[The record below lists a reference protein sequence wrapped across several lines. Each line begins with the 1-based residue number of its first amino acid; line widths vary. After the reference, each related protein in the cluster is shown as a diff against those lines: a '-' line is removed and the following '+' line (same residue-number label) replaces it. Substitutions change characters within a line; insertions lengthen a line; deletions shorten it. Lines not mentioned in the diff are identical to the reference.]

1 MKENK
6 ILLVDFDN
14 NSLDSLKEFLQSK
27 GYQILTARDGETAYN
42 KCKSEKPELVIME
55 PMLPKVHGFELCT
68 MIVKEFDG
76 KIPVVI
82 LTQFYKEEQFKR
94 EAIYSFG
101 ASAFLRKPFKKEE
114 VLQVLH
120 NIFGPE
126 LPEQHDLEK
135 KEQTK
140 KPEPSKKADIVFKAD
155 EDIEKKLQDVL
166 SIEEIKSSKKTIP
179 HEIDNEVD
187 EMLKDTLSK
196 FNKSDFK
203 KKSSLPEEEPEDM
216 LYSFEDFL
224 KSSKKTEKEGK
235 IITETHER
243 EEKKEGIDSALIEEK
258 ILEQKVE
265 DEQESKIFKEFDFSK
280 QKKSKTIFKNKTI
293 IATLVAI
300 VSIAFIAIIFTQFFK
315 GNPNKKPA
323 SLPLGT
329 GFIELEKQK
338 KIEYEG
344 VSITIDDSPVL
355 LDTTEP
361 KEIQAGTHE
370 LKVKK
375 GDKVFTKKIK
385 VVEGKINKISIPIF
399 PLTIDIQPD
408 GEIWEGDNLIKEIN
422 SSHVLYLLPMEYTF
436 IFKKDDYQDEIKTIK
451 LDENSALTSIQIQLN
466 RLTPTEPGTLSI
478 QLFPSGKVYEGDTL
492 LASFPPF
499 RQNIRLSPG
508 QHTLKFTSS
517 EEGCKDQIK
526 TFQIISGKIE
536 NVKIYLCFGY
546 LNINS
551 TPAGATIIID
561 NNRTDLEGKAYGTT
575 PRARIK
581 LPTGLH
587 TLLIKHPDYPEKI
600 SQFSINN
607 NETTNISFDLK
618 AK

>member
-1 MKENK
+1 MKEKK

-14 NSLDSLKEFLQSK
+14 NSLNSLKEFLQSK

-55 PMLPKVHGFELCT
+55 PMIPKVHGFELCT

-120 NIFGPE
+120 NILGPE
-126 LPEQHDLEK
+126 LTEQHDLEK

-187 EMLKDTLSK
+187 EMLKETLSK
-196 FNKSDFK
+196 FKKPDFK
-203 KKSSLPEEEPEDM
+203 KKSASDEEEPEDI

-224 KSSKKTEKEGK
+224 KSSKKTEEEGK
-235 IITETHER
+235 IIAETHEH
-243 EEKKEGIDSALIEEK
+243 EEKK
-258 ILEQKVE
+258 E

-293 IATLVAI
+293 IATFVAI

-315 GNPNKKPA
+315 GNPSKKLA

-329 GFIELEKQK
+329 GFIELEEQK
-338 KIEYEG
+338 KIDYEG

-385 VVEGKINKISIPIF
+385 IVEGKTNKISIPIV

-408 GEIWEGDNLIKEIN
+408 GEIWEEDNLIKEIN
-422 SSHVLYLLPMEYTF
+422 RSHILYLLPMEYTF

-451 LDENSALTSIQIQLN
+451 LDENSSLASIQIQLN
-466 RLTPTEPGTLSI
+466 RLIPTEPGALSI
-478 QLFPSGKVYEGDTL
+478 QLLPSGKVYEGENF

-561 NNRTDLEGKAYGTT
+561 NNRTDLEGKAYGMT

-587 TLLIKHPDYPEKI
+587 TLLIKHPDYPEKTG
-600 SQFSINN
+600 QFGIKN